1 MFTTL
6 FKGAYNKGEKGQLFQ
21 HKEAYVTC
29 EKNMGAILVSFRNC

>member
-6 FKGAYNKGEKGQLFQ
+6 FKGAYSKDEKGSLFQ

-29 EKNMGAILVSFRNC
+29 EENVGTILVSIRNC